1 MSILSP
7 LDALRRR
14 RPLVH
19 CVSNIVTAN
28 DCANVLLAAGASPI
42 MAQAV
47 EEMAEITAG
56 CDATV
61 LNTGTPEGPHRW
73 DLCRLC
79 GQLAAADHQ
88 PVVLDPVGVGASAF
102 RLAGVESLL
111 EAFTPTLVRV
121 NLGEAQALL
130 HRKSRERGVDSADA
144 EEKEHLACAA
154 ALARKFHTTVLLTG
168 AADIVTDGVRA
179 WRIRGGSDSMA
190 RITGAG
196 CMLSALC
203 GAFCAAEEGA
213 AKAAVAAAAFWKACS
228 HRAEV
233 SAAALGPGHFH
244 MALLDAAGTLT
255 AEEAEGMSAAEPLEL

>member
-42 MAQAV
+42 MAQAM

-79 GQLAAADHQ
+79 GQLAAAQ
-88 PVVLDPVGVGASAF
+88 ERCSFSSASALSTPRSRLFRCSRAWASPRFTRTSVGVNASSSDSTPA
-102 RLAGVESLL
+102 RRKA
-111 EAFTPTLVRV
+111 EAPTPT
-121 NLGEAQALL
+121 G
-130 HRKSRERGVDSADA
+130 SS
-144 EEKEHLACAA
+144 
-154 ALARKFHTTVLLTG
+154 TTG
-168 AADIVTDGVRA
+168 
-179 WRIRGGSDSMA
+179 W
-190 RITGAG
+190 
-196 CMLSALC
+196 
-203 GAFCAAEEGA
+203 
-213 AKAAVAAAAFWKACS
+213 W
-228 HRAEV
+228 
-233 SAAALGPGHFH
+233 SAAA
-244 MALLDAAGTLT
+244 
-255 AEEAEGMSAAEPLEL
+255 S